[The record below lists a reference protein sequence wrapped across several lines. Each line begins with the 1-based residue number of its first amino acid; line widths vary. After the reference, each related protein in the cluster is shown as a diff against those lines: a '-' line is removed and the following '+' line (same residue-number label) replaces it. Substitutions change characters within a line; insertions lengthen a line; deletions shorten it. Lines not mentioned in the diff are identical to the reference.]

1 MANEAKLRDYLNR
14 VAADLHQTR
23 QQLRE
28 QEAARREPIAIVGMS
43 CRFPGGVGSPEDL
56 WRVVDEGLDVTGP
69 FPTNRGWD
77 VDGLYDAD
85 PDRPGRT
92 YARSG
97 GFLHDAPEFDADFF
111 GISPREALATDPQQ
125 RLLLETAWEAVER
138 AGIDPV
144 SLRGSATGVFAGV
157 IAQEYT
163 PRLHQST
170 PERVDGYVLTGS
182 TTSVA
187 SGRVAYA
194 LGLEG
199 PAVTVDTACSSSLVA
214 IHLAAQAL
222 RGGECTLALAG
233 GVTVMSS
240 PGMFVEFSRQRG
252 LAPDGRCKPFAAAAD
267 GTAWAEGVGLLVL
280 ERLSDAQRLGHRIHA
295 VVRGSAVNSDGTS
308 SQLTAPNGPSQQR
321 VIRAALAAAGLTPAD
336 VDAVEAHGTGTTLG
350 DPIEAQ
356 AILATYGAGR
366 PTDRPLW
373 LGSLKSNIGHSQAA
387 AGVGGIIKLIGAMSH
402 GRLPKTLHVDAPTPH
417 VDWSSGTVALLTEP
431 VDWPTTPD
439 RPRRAAV
446 SAFGISGTNAH
457 LILEQGPIPTIG
469 DAAAGPAPASPD
481 TAARDLPARDIAARD
496 IAARETA
503 ARETAAR
510 ETAPAA
516 TAPDDTAAE
525 DDAAGRDP
533 AVRGRALPWVLSAR
547 TAEALGGQAAR
558 LGAFVDAHPG
568 LVPVDVGRALAT
580 TRAALEYRAVVVAED
595 PAGFRAGL
603 AALATGSG
611 QPAEAAGVD
620 VIAGVAT
627 PDGATTGARIVRGVA
642 DTTATTVFVF
652 PGAGTAWPAMA
663 RELLAASPVFAEHID
678 AVAAALAP
686 YVDWNLLDV
695 LHQRP
700 GAPTLDRVDVSQ
712 PAVFAVLVAL
722 ARLWQHH
729 GVRPHAVVGHSQG
742 EIAAA
747 HIAGALTLDDAAR
760 VVALRGKILG
770 ALPDPGAVVWVNLP
784 AEEIRERLARFRDG
798 AAPVSVAV
806 LNSPTSTAIAGS
818 DEALAEFVAG
828 LRAEGI
834 RTRDVPVG
842 YASHSARVEAIRDEL
857 LTALAP
863 IRPQP
868 AAIPILST
876 VTADWIDPTTLTAD
890 YWYTNLRQPVLFEAA
905 TRALLGD
912 GHDLFIE
919 ISPHPVL
926 TTALAETLETTPDL
940 PGPVA
945 ITETLRRDT
954 GGLTRFHTSLAQA
967 YVRGAGLDAATV
979 YAGSGDEHVDLPT
992 YAFARRRFW
1001 LDASSTSPSGDV
1013 AGLGLGSA
1021 GHPLLGATVRLANSD
1036 GAVFTGLLSLRTHP
1050 WLADHVVFGSVVLPG
1065 TALVELAVRAG
1076 DETGVPV
1083 VEELIVEAP
1092 LVLPERGGIQVQLT
1106 VGAADGGGRRPVSV
1120 HTRPEDAPAQ
1130 AQWTRHAHGVLRA
1143 PEAAD
1148 GGTDAAAG
1156 ATAWPPAGAVR
1167 VDTGDLYSSFAAAGL
1182 AYGPTFQ
1189 GLRAAWRD
1197 GEDLLAEVTLPADA
1211 VDHAGAFGLHPA
1223 LLDAALHLTG
1233 LPDAATALDAAAAL
1247 DGTTDSAGSADGDG
1261 ASGAAGGTR
1270 LPFVWRGVRLHASG
1284 ATGLRVRLRVSGPDQ
1299 IALTAVDGTGAA
1311 VVSVAGLAL
1320 RPVTAEQIRSA
1331 PGPRRDTLF
1340 ALTWPELPAVPAGSS
1355 STSSSS
1361 TSGSTAGG
1369 STAGGV
1375 GPGIAGPSAGPWALV
1390 GPVADPDLAPVAAA
1404 LRSAGRGVEL
1414 VADLD
1419 ELAARIDA
1427 GSAVPGLVVIAPA
1440 AAPTDTTD
1448 TTADPAAVPALARA
1462 AAADTLALL
1471 QRWLAEPR
1479 WAEVTLAVL
1488 TAGAVSIAGEDVD
1501 LTTAPQWGLVRTAQ
1515 NEHPDRI
1522 LLLDT
1527 DRDPASAAGLPSA
1540 LATAL
1545 TTGEH
1550 QIALRRGT
1558 AHAPRLARAAATTGA
1573 KPTGT
1578 TYPQPAATTDPAH
1591 PADPADPAGWNL
1603 DPDGTVLI
1611 TGGLG
1616 TLAQHL
1622 ARHLITHHHTRHLHL
1637 TSRTGPHH
1645 PHAQKLRTE
1654 LENLGATITITA
1666 TDTTNPDQ
1674 LQHLLNTLPATHP
1687 LTAVLHTAGTLDDTT
1702 LTNLTEDRL
1711 HTVLAPKID
1720 GAWHLHHLTRHH
1732 PL

>member
-1 MANEAKLRDYLNR
+1 MLSGPPRLRASRRLIPHMANEAKLRDYLNR

-43 CRFPGGVGSPEDL
+43 CRFPGGVSSPADL

-97 GFLHDAPEFDADFF
+97 GFLHDAPEFDAAFF

-125 RLLLETAWEAVER
+125 RLLLETAWEAVEE

-163 PRLHQST
+163 PRLHQPT

-267 GTAWAEGVGLLVL
+267 GTAWAEGVGVLVL

-295 VVRGSAVNSDGTS
+295 VIRGSAVNSDGTS

-321 VIRAALAAAGLTPAD
+321 VIRAALAAAALTPAD

-356 AILATYGAGR
+356 AILATYG
-366 PTDRPLW
+366 TDRPADRPLR

-417 VDWSSGTVALLTEP
+417 VDWSAGTVTLLTEP
-431 VDWPTTPD
+431 ADWPTTPD

-457 LILEQGPIPTIG
+457 LILEQGPIPA
-469 DAAAGPAPASPD
+469 DAGTADGD
-481 TAARDLPARDIAARD
+481 TATGGTGTDGTGTGGTGTGGTGI
-496 IAARETA
+496 E
-503 ARETAAR
+503 
-510 ETAPAA
+510 
-516 TAPDDTAAE
+516 
-525 DDAAGRDP
+525 DAAGADTADGAGDAGRGP

-547 TAEALGGQAAR
+547 TAEALGGQATR

-568 LVPVDVGRALAT
+568 LAPVDVGRALAT
-580 TRAALEYRAVVVAED
+580 TRAALEHRAVVVAED

-603 AALATGSG
+603 AALAAGSG
-611 QPAEAAGVD
+611 GSAGSAGVAGVE
-620 VIAGVAT
+620 VIAGIAT
-627 PDGATTGARIVRGVA
+627 PDGAATDARIVRGVA

-663 RELLAASPVFAEHID
+663 RELLATSPVFAEHIN

-695 LHQRP
+695 LRERP

-729 GVRPHAVVGHSQG
+729 GVHPHAVVGHSQG

-760 VVALRGKILG
+760 VVALRGQILG
-770 ALPDPGAVVWVNLP
+770 ALPAPGAVVWVNLP
-784 AEEIRERLARFRDG
+784 ADQVRERLARFREG
-798 AAPVSVAV
+798 AAAVSVAV
-806 LNSPTSTAIAGS
+806 LNSPTSTAVAGT
-818 DEALAEFVAG
+818 EEPLAEFVAG
-828 LRAEGI
+828 LQAEGI

-842 YASHSARVEAIRDEL
+842 YASHSARVEAVREEL
-857 LTALAP
+857 LAALAP

-868 AAIPILST
+868 ATIPILST
-876 VTADWIDPTTLTAD
+876 VTADWIDPTALTAD

-905 TRALLGD
+905 TRALLDD

-919 ISPHPVL
+919 VSPHPVL
-926 TTALAETLETTPDL
+926 TTALAETLENTPGL

-967 YVRGAGLDAATV
+967 YVRGAGLDAAAV
-979 YAGSGDEHVDLPT
+979 YAGSGRGHVDLPT

-1001 LDASSTSPSGDV
+1001 LDASSTSPSGDA

-1021 GHPLLGATVRLANSD
+1021 DHPLLGATVRLADSD
-1036 GAVFTGLLSLRTHP
+1036 GAVLTGLLSLRTHP

-1083 VEELIVEAP
+1083 VEELIVETP
-1092 LVLPERGGIQVQLT
+1092 LVLPERGGLQVQLT
-1106 VGAADGGGRRPVSV
+1106 VGAPDEDGLRPVSI
-1120 HTRPEDAPAQ
+1120 HTRAEDASAQ
-1130 AQWTRHAHGVLRA
+1130 AAWTRHAHGVLRA
-1143 PEAAD
+1143 PEA
-1148 GGTDAAAG
+1148 TDAAVSSGVPSG
-1156 ATAWPPAGAVR
+1156 ASPEVWPPAGAVR
-1167 VDTGDLYSSFAAAGL
+1167 VDTGDLYPSFAAAGL
-1182 AYGPTFQ
+1182 VYGPTFQ

-1211 VDHAGAFGLHPA
+1211 LDRAGAFGLHPA

-1233 LPDAATALDAAAAL
+1233 LPSAATALD
-1247 DGTTDSAGSADGDG
+1247 GTVLNGTAP
-1261 ASGAAGGTR
+1261 SGTAPSGTAGGTR

-1284 ATGLRVRLRVSGPDQ
+1284 AGGLRVRLRVSGPDQ
-1299 IALTAVDGTGAA
+1299 IALTAVDGTGAP

-1331 PGPRRDTLF
+1331 PGPRNDSLF
-1340 ALTWPELPAVPAGSS
+1340 ALTWPELPATPGGNSS
-1355 STSSSS
+1355 
-1361 TSGSTAGG
+1361 GA
-1369 STAGGV
+1369 V
-1375 GPGIAGPSAGPWALV
+1375 EPPGA
-1390 GPVADPDLAPVAAA
+1390 
-1404 LRSAGRGVEL
+1404 VE
-1414 VADLD
+1414 VVTDLD

-1427 GSAVPGLVVIAPA
+1427 GSAVPNLVAVAAPA
-1440 AAPTDTTD
+1440 PPGEATEPD
-1448 TTADPAAVPALARA
+1448 AVAARA
-1462 AAADTLALL
+1462 RTAAADTLALL
-1471 QRWLAEPR
+1471 QRWLTEPR
-1479 WAEVTLAVL
+1479 WAEATLAVL
-1488 TAGAVSIAGEDVD
+1488 TSGAVSVAGEDVD
-1501 LTTAPQWGLVRTAQ
+1501 LTTAPLWGLVRTAQ

-1522 LLLDT
+1522 LLIDLDA
-1527 DRDPASAAGLPSA
+1527 DPDSRTALPAAV
-1540 LATAL
+1540 ATAQA
-1545 TTGEH
+1545 TGDN
-1550 QIALRRGT
+1550 QLALRRGT
-1558 AHAPRLARAAATTGA
+1558 AHTPRLVPATTPTAPPTAAPGAAHPADPA
-1573 KPTGT
+1573 KPAD
-1578 TYPQPAATTDPAH
+1578 QTD

-1603 DPDGTVLI
+1603 DPDGTILI

-1616 TLAQHL
+1616 TLAHHL
-1622 ARHLITHHHTRHLHL
+1622 AHHLITHHHTRHLHL

-1645 PHAQKLRTE
+1645 PHATALRTE

-1666 TDTTNPDQ
+1666 TDTTNPTQ
-1674 LQHLLNTLPATHP
+1674 LHHLLDTIPPAHPLPA
-1687 LTAVLHTAGTLDDTT
+1687 VIHTAGTLDDTT
-1702 LTNLTEDRL
+1702 LTNLTPERL

-1732 PL
+1732 PLKAFVLYSS